1 MGKLQ
6 GWAEQG
12 GVLITQQGPPGVQ
25 GPPGPPGPPGSTIT
39 AILGPPVVS
48 ACDFSGVDAAAK
60 IEAAFV
66 RLPASGGTIDC
77 RCFGGTQAFATDPF
91 TGMSTPVTVIM
102 GPATFTS
109 SVNLNMP
116 ANVNLIM
123 LDGAII
129 SISAGQTFTIS
140 GGLVGSSLSLHFTGA
155 GSVHFQTSQIPE
167 IYPQWWG
174 AKGDGVN
181 DDTLAIQAAYTAAQT
196 FPTGV
201 VVVFPA
207 GTYKTTSTVTTTQN
221 NSGSSQTWNSI
232 YTRGAGARATRW
244 LYAPTA
250 NNTVCFHV
258 TRPNAASDSYG
269 GISNIEFFSTD
280 TTFVKTAILLSE
292 VAEFYVD
299 DVSIMGTGGPSG
311 FLSFWSDASNSSIG
325 LQTSGHEGIHVNHFS
340 CYADRPIYISQSFV
354 LPTQALDSSGFENQ
368 LLVANQHPCIE
379 VQPNQIIQRIH
390 FGGYNA
396 WVYGTDGFR
405 WLFNPASATTCFM
418 LRFDNCSYEQS
429 QSTTGYGIN
438 IQCSGGSTLHDLTI
452 KSCQVDNVS
461 GNGIILRGIRG
472 AMLESFQYTSPHVA
486 LDVDS
491 SSTGFIFLNNSFTEV
506 GGQTINNGGL
516 VNFVY
521 YNKQIGVL
529 GINTFNPGG
538 ISGGVISLPNALG
551 INADDTTG
559 VSRRLLS
566 LTAANA
572 LLIDGDARGS
582 TFNGAVNFQNGIS
595 VNVGTTLVGLL
606 SSSAGITVSGGRVQ
620 TAQGVTVTAASLIT
634 LGQGNVFQISGSTT
648 INNIDTTGW
657 QAGSVIILYFQNAV
671 TLTHAAA
678 GAGPFYLRAAVN
690 LSVTAGTTHT
700 FVLTGGVWAQVD

>member
-1 MGKLQ
+1 M
-6 GWAEQG
+6 
-12 GVLITQQGPPGVQ
+12 
-25 GPPGPPGPPGSTIT
+25 
-39 AILGPPVVS
+39 
-48 ACDFSGVDAAAK
+48 
-60 IEAAFV
+60 
-66 RLPASGGTIDC
+66 
-77 RCFGGTQAFATDPF
+77 
-91 TGMSTPVTVIM
+91 
-102 GPATFTS
+102 
-109 SVNLNMP
+109 
-116 ANVNLIM
+116 
-123 LDGAII
+123 
-129 SISAGQTFTIS
+129 
-140 GGLVGSSLSLHFTGA
+140 
-155 GSVHFQTSQIPE
+155 
-167 IYPQWWG
+167 
-174 AKGDGVN
+174 
-181 DDTLAIQAAYTAAQT
+181 
-196 FPTGV
+196 
-201 VVVFPA
+201 
-207 GTYKTTSTVTTTQN
+207 
-221 NSGSSQTWNSI
+221 
-232 YTRGAGARATRW
+232 
-244 LYAPTA
+244 
-250 NNTVCFHV
+250 
-258 TRPNAASDSYG
+258 
-269 GISNIEFFSTD
+269 
-280 TTFVKTAILLSE
+280 
-292 VAEFYVD
+292 
-299 DVSIMGTGGPSG
+299 
-311 FLSFWSDASNSSIG
+311 
-325 LQTSGHEGIHVNHFS
+325 
-340 CYADRPIYISQSFV
+340 
-354 LPTQALDSSGFENQ
+354 
-368 LLVANQHPCIE
+368 
-379 VQPNQIIQRIH
+379 
-390 FGGYNA
+390 
-396 WVYGTDGFR
+396 
-405 WLFNPASATTCFM
+405 
-418 LRFDNCSYEQS
+418 
-429 QSTTGYGIN
+429 
-438 IQCSGGSTLHDLTI
+438 
-452 KSCQVDNVS
+452 
-461 GNGIILRGIRG
+461 
-472 AMLESFQYTSPHVA
+472 A